1 MSEKEMISIGIT
13 RSQAFHKPN
22 SNAGIIDTISLFTVI
37 NITCLTVLYE
47 DRSELKVIDGK

>member
-22 SNAGIIDTISLFTVI
+22 SNAGIIDTISLSVQLSISTV
-37 NITCLTVLYE
+37 
-47 DRSELKVIDGK
+47 